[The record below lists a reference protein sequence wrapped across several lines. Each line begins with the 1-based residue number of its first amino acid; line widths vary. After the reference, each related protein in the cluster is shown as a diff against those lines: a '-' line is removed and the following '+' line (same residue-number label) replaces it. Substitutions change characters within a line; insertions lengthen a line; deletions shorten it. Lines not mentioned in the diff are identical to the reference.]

1 MATRSV
7 EPMLRGG
14 VFAMNPGQPGPKE
27 VYLYFHFRSPYCY
40 LASKN
45 LWPIVDEFH
54 TTLVWRPLGGWDGRS
69 PPERAKVK
77 VPIARQD
84 LARHCRRMGIP
95 CVPPPMSCDATLAGV
110 GSLLA
115 EQRGVLRPYL
125 VEMMR
130 AAWGAGQ
137 DIGQAEVRNAV
148 AAAVGLDVS
157 EFAAFVEMAANQQ
170 RLNANWAEA
179 QQKGVVGVPTV
190 VIDDQIFWGN
200 DRIDFVL
207 EYLTELRLARR

>member
-1 MATRSV
+1 MNLGYPATKQ
-7 EPMLRGG
+7 
-14 VFAMNPGQPGPKE
+14 VF
-27 VYLYFHFRSPYCY
+27 VYFHFRSPYCY

-54 TTLVWRPLGGWDGRS
+54 TELVWRPLGGWDGRS

-77 VPIARQD
+77 VPLARQD

-95 CVPPPMSCDATLAGV
+95 CVPPPITTDATMAGV

-115 EQRGVLRPYL
+115 EERGLLRPYI
-125 VEMMR
+125 VEMLR
-130 AAWGAGQ
+130 AEWAGGQ
-137 DIGQAEVRNAV
+137 DIGQPDVLRAV
-148 AAAVGLDVS
+148 AAEVGLDPD
-157 EFAAFVEMAANQQ
+157 EHAAYCADPANQQ
-170 RLNANWAEA
+170 RLAANWAEA
-179 QQKGVVGVPTV
+179 QEKGVIGVPSF

-207 EYLTELRLARR
+207 EHLHELRLARR